1 MENASKKTKVIASAL
16 IVTAVLAV
24 ALVLLF
30 TLPGS
35 AVEPVA
41 EMQSFSYQ
49 TIVGDSLASENTDL
63 RFLFTIGSLDY
74 TRVGFVFS
82 KTNENPTVGGDG
94 CSTYETT
101 NVHSKVRANGEL
113 IAAGTGRYWVA
124 VKLSDIPN
132 ADFGTK
138 IYVRPFV
145 QDGQGIRYLD
155 ASDLTTCGAF
165 GHDNLH
171 DYGQIFAAPTAVD
184 PGRQAAVCDR
194 CGDVVTAVDLD
205 AYNADVAYWQNA
217 AAQYTNSNFGTG
229 SITTNLGKG
238 TTFNYLEV
246 NPTVGQHPR
255 VLFNEND
262 IPGIRTALENAT
274 DAAKTDYYV
283 AVYDDPTW
291 GELDP
296 AEKRDN
302 GFHNFS
308 ASMLSKLQMLAL
320 DYQLTGN
327 KVNGYMAIRALKE
340 YLKRMDFQELTGDPC
355 RTYGHIMYIAA
366 CVYDWCYDLMT
377 QTDKQQ
383 IVFAVQK
390 KCCDGDKMEVG
401 FPPSGQ
407 NAVSGHGCEFQIL
420 RDYLS
425 FAIAIYDDYPGW
437 WNYIGYRFYNEF
449 VPVRNEFYEAGMYP
463 QGTSLYVRIRYTSDL
478 YSAWLI
484 KAMTGSIP
492 YESEA
497 NMKQVARTI
506 FSHEWRKQNGKT
518 YGLASGDDQVTYGE
532 FINYSR
538 VAMIS
543 SYLFDDATMRAQFEY
558 FGKGYSS
565 FDTNFT
571 VTNTV
576 AEYLICSSSGLE
588 AAADRHEDMDLI
600 VYNGGWL
607 GQIIARN
614 NWGTSQAL
622 VLMKIGVRTTANHE
636 HYDSGQFQ
644 IYYRARLAVDS
655 GVYSNYGNDHHYYYH
670 QATIAHNSLLIYN
683 SSLRYTDG
691 GYYSGGQKRRSE
703 PGSYSNW
710 QKDTYKMGDVTG
722 YEYAYADRAETTPT
736 YAYIAGNIASAYDSS
751 VATEVTRRMLAVYD
765 TGYAATPMFF
775 FVFDNITAKSANFQ
789 KTFLLHTATEPTI
802 EGNRVS
808 VVNGNG
814 KLVLQNVIGNNVT
827 ISKVGGTVTKI
838 VEDKEVY
845 DADRSSNYVVNGD
858 QLVPPNSGNDGFWG
872 RVEIKPATGN
882 ATDQLLNVM
891 YVCDTDSDRNL
902 VASSISTSVVKGA
915 VLGNTAAVFV
925 TSATR
930 RTTAF
935 SFTATGEGYLNY
947 YVSGVA
953 AGTWLVTAGG
963 KTVSYDAATSD
974 GGLLVFS
981 APAGTEITLT
991 PGATPDM
998 LIDPSL
1004 SEDEWPSYDFGNLVP

>member
-35 AVEPVA
+35 AGEPAA

-82 KTNENPTVGGDG
+82 KTNANPTVGGDG
-94 CSTYETT
+94 CSTYQTT

-132 ADFGTK
+132 ASFGTK

-205 AYNADVAYWQNA
+205 AYNTDVAYWQNA
-217 AAQYTNSNFGTG
+217 AAQYTNSDFAQSG

-238 TTFNYLEV
+238 TSFNYLDV

-262 IPGIRTALENAT
+262 IPGIRTALANAT
-274 DAAKTDYYV
+274 DAAKADYYV
-283 AVYDDPTW
+283 AVYGDPTW

-296 AEKRDN
+296 AEDRDN

-377 QTDKQQ
+377 STDKSQ

-425 FAIAIYDDYPGW
+425 FAIAIYDEYPGW

-506 FSHEWRKQNGKT
+506 FSHEWRSMNGT
-518 YGLASGDDQVTYGE
+518 RYGLASGDDQITYGD

-588 AAADRHEDMDLI
+588 AAADRHEDMPLI

-614 NWGTSQAL
+614 DWSTHQAL
-622 VLMKIGVRTTANHE
+622 ILMKIGVRTTANHE

-644 IYYRARLAVDS
+644 IFYRSRLAVDS
-655 GVYSNYGNDHHYYYH
+655 GVYNGYGNDHHYYYH
-670 QATIAHNSLLIYN
+670 QATIAHNSILIYN
-683 SSLRYTDG
+683 SSLKTTDSY
-691 GYYSGGQKRRSE
+691 YYSGGQKRRSE

-710 QKDTYKMGDVTG
+710 QTSTYKTGEVTG
-722 YEYAYADRAETTPT
+722 YEYAYADRAQTTPT
-736 YAYIAGNIASAYDSS
+736 YAYIAGDIASAYDSS
-751 VATEVTRRMLAVYD
+751 VASEVTRRMLAVYD
-765 TGYAATPMFF
+765 TGLSNAPMFF
-775 FVFDNITAKSANFQ
+775 FVFDNITAKNSSFPKA
-789 KTFLLHTATEPTI
+789 FLLHVPVEPTI
-802 EGNRVS
+802 DGNRVS
-808 VVNGNG
+808 VVNGSG
-814 KLVLQNVIGNNVT
+814 KLVLQNVIGNNVSIT
-827 ISKVGGTVTKI
+827 GVGGDNKNYWVNRNG
-838 VEDKEVY
+838 
-845 DADRSSNYVVNGD
+845 ANNYV
-858 QLVPPNSGNDGFWG
+858 QLTAPDSRDDDFWG
-872 RVEIKPATGN
+872 RVEIRPATGN
-882 ATDQLLNVM
+882 ATDQLLNAM
-891 YVCDTDSDRNL
+891 YVCDADNDPALS
-902 VASSISTSVVKGA
+902 ASSISTAVVKGA

-963 KTVSYDAATSD
+963 KTVDYDVATSD

-991 PGATPDM
+991 PGETPDM
-998 LIDPSL
+998 SIDPSL
-1004 SEDEWPSYDFGNLVP
+1004 SEDEWPSYDFGNLIP

>member
-94 CSTYETT
+94 CSTYQTT

-132 ADFGTK
+132 ASFSTK

-171 DYGQIFAAPTAVD
+171 GYGQIFEAPTAVD

-229 SITTNLGKG
+229 SITANLGKG
-238 TTFNYLEV
+238 TSFNYLDV

-262 IPGIRTALENAT
+262 ISGIQAALENAT
-274 DAAKTDYYV
+274 DAAKEAYYV
-283 AVYDDPTW
+283 AAYGDPTW

-340 YLKRMDFQELTGDPC
+340 YLKRMDFRELTGDPC

-377 QTDKQQ
+377 STDKSQ

-407 NAVSGHGCEFQIL
+407 GAISGHGCEFQIL
-420 RDYLS
+420 RDYLA
-425 FAIAIYDDYPGW
+425 FAIAIYDEYPGW

-449 VPVRNEFYEAGMYP
+449 VPVRNKFYEAGMYP
-463 QGTSLYVRIRYTSDL
+463 QGVSLYVRIRYVSDL

-492 YESEA
+492 YKSEA

-506 FSHEWRKQNGKT
+506 FSYEWRTTGGKL
-518 YGLASGDDQVTYGE
+518 YGIASGDDQSTNGD
-532 FINYSR
+532 FIDYNR
-538 VAMIS
+538 VALIS
-543 SYLFDDATMRAQFEY
+543 SYLFDDATIRAQFEY
-558 FGKGYSS
+558 FKNGYSV
-565 FDTNFT
+565 FDINNFT
-571 VTNTV
+571 TNNTV

-588 AAADRHEDMDLI
+588 AAADRHEDMPLI
-600 VYNGGWL
+600 LYNGGWL

-622 VLMKIGVRTTANHE
+622 VLMKIGVRTNANHE

-644 IYYRARLAVDS
+644 IYYRAKLAVDS
-655 GVYSNYGNDHHYYYH
+655 GVYDGYGFDAKDNDTPHHYYYH

-683 SSLRYTDG
+683 SSLSSTDN

-703 PGSYSNW
+703 TGSYDSW
-710 QKDTYKMGDVTG
+710 QGSTYKMGDVTG
-722 YEYAYADRAETTPT
+722 YEYAYADQAQTTPT

-751 VATEVTRRMLAVYD
+751 VASEVTRRMLAVYD

-775 FVFDNITAKSANFQ
+775 FVFDNVTAKSSSFQ
-789 KTFLLHTATEPTI
+789 KTFLLHVPVAPTI

-827 ISKVGGTVTKI
+827 ITGVGGT
-838 VEDKEVY
+838 DN
-845 DADRSSNYVVNGD
+845 NYNVRGS
-858 QLVPPNSGNDGFWG
+858 QLVTNKGKNDGYWG

-882 ATDQLLNVM
+882 ATDQLLNAM
-891 YVCDTDSDRNL
+891 YVCDTDSDHNL
-902 VASSISTSVVKGA
+902 VASSISTAVVKGA

-998 LIDPSL
+998 SIDPSL
-1004 SEDEWPSYDFGNLVP
+1004 SEDEWPSYDFGNLLP